1 MLLNLN
7 KTPSPGDIVAI
18 KLVSGDEII
27 AKLVQIEGS
36 VFTLS
41 RPVILMLTP
50 TGGGQAQV
58 SFGPFMLG
66 VDIDN
71 EFDIDLSQMLVYP
84 IKARNDAAKQYL
96 QSTTSIAL

>member
-7 KTPSPGDIVAI
+7 KSPIPGDIIAV
-18 KLVSGDEII
+18 KLVTGEEII
-27 AKLVQIEGS
+27 AKLKLVEGT
-36 VFTLS
+36 VMTLS

-71 EFDIDLSQMLVYP
+71 DFDIDVSMMLVAP
-84 IKARNDAAKQYL
+84 MKARNDAAKQYL